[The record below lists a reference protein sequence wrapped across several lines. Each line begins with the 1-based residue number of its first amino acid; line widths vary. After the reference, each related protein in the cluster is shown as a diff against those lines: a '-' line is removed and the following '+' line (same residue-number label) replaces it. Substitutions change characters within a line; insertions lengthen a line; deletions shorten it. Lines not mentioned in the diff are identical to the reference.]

1 MMRPTVQRKPKGRV
15 APKRPAARTIPA
27 RSGTVRRPLTQPG
40 QVPAKPRPSRQ
51 PVKRVV
57 TPVRRP
63 IVRPKPALTRQAP
76 EQVNRRAPERI
87 PGSASRV
94 RQATPGISKRGEGIF
109 RFRGV
114 AYKAT
119 KREIPGDLNNF
130 QRGRL
135 KASSELWGGRRGI
148 RTGFEDFIR
157 TASSPKM
164 RRV

>member
-1 MMRPTVQRKPKGRV
+1 MMRPIVQRKPKGRV
-15 APKRPAARTIPA
+15 APKRPAVRTMTREP
-27 RSGTVRRPLTQPG
+27 SVVRRPITQPS
-40 QVPAKPRPSRQ
+40 QAPANPRQSRR
-51 PVKRVV
+51 PVGRAS
-57 TPVRRP
+57 PVRRP
-63 IVRPKPALTRQAP
+63 MSRPDAVQKRQTPGQITRQVP
-76 EQVNRRAPERI
+76 EPIHPNTGRI
-87 PGSASRV
+87 
-94 RQATPGISKRGEGIF
+94 RQATPGIASRGEGVF

-119 KREIPGDLNNF
+119 AREIPGDLNNF